1 LRSAGRV
8 LLLALTMLL
17 AGCFHTVPESLVSV
31 HNALVI
37 RNGAEEAIELPHN
50 RRRVDDG
57 GSIEYRLALP
67 PGVPEKGLGV
77 FVTVS
82 NAPIAVFVNGTPVYQ
97 NGDSDSLP
105 IPYGSWR
112 ASPWFRVPPSM
123 LSAERNELLLRA
135 YNRPG
140 AAGVLVLGRLLVGPP
155 DDVERWWIRQV
166 VLHHGLPVLIGAA
179 LIGVGLIALS
189 FARGRSSDRFLFL
202 LMACGTML
210 WGAQNLLQQVPFPLF
225 GYPDYSVLQLSL
237 YIWYPMLLSVFCMR
251 FAYRH
256 SPAYETAA
264 AVLAIAVAPG
274 LYLSAALGHLGT
286 GSMVVRSAAIFLI
299 LIATF
304 AVGRYALRERTVA
317 AALLLIFVAIA
328 IGAAVRD
335 FVVSVG
341 SVPSGRPVWLTT
353 YSGLGLIVLAI
364 WILIE
369 RYDRA
374 FAAAEASNIV
384 LESRVRE
391 ASAELAQRLQQVQ
404 AAREQAEQASAAK
417 SRFFAAASHDLRQPL
432 HSLGLFAA
440 ALEGHVFSR
449 EARGIVTHIGDSI
462 AALETLFSELLDMS
476 KLDAGAIAVQP
487 RNFAVQD
494 LFDRLSL
501 EFHAEA
507 VARELRLR
515 FVPTRLAIRTDPMLL
530 ERVLAN
536 LVSNALRYTQ
546 TGGVVVGARA
556 RGLEV
561 WIDVVDTG
569 VGIPVEK
576 QQQVFDEFFQIGNP
590 GRDRRRG
597 LGLGLAIV
605 RRLVSL
611 MGHKLSLRSV
621 PGKGTRFRLTVLRAR
636 TVDPLAPAKDAPGLE
651 PFRGRRALL
660 VEDDPDIRLA
670 TGKLLEQW
678 GMTVASCKNRE
689 DVEALLDGGLA
700 PDIALVDL
708 RLEAVDDG
716 VDVIELLRLRLG
728 RNVPALLLS
737 GDTGAAELPRV
748 RASGVPLLAKPVS
761 PSRLRSALHG
771 CLAGAPA
778 APDLPSAA

>member
-1 LRSAGRV
+1 
-8 LLLALTMLL
+8 
-17 AGCFHTVPESLVSV
+17 VPESLVSV
-31 HNALVI
+31 DHALLI
-37 RNGAEEAIELPHN
+37 QGAATEAVELPHS

-57 GSIEYRLALP
+57 GSIEYRLPLP
-67 PGVPEKGLGV
+67 AGMPEKGFGV

-82 NAPIAVFVNGTPVYQ
+82 NVPIAAIVNGLPVYQ
-97 NGDSDSLP
+97 NGDNASLP

-112 ASPWFRVPPSM
+112 ASPWFRVPPSA
-123 LSAERNELLLRA
+123 LSTERNELLLRA
-135 YNRPG
+135 YNRAG
-140 AAGVLVLGRLLVGPP
+140 AAGVLVLGRVLVGPP

-202 LMACGTML
+202 LMACGTIL
-210 WGAQNLLQQVPFPLF
+210 WGAQNLLQQLPFPLL
-225 GYPDYSVLQLSL
+225 GYPDYSVLLISL

-251 FAYRH
+251 FAYRQ
-256 SPAYETAA
+256 SRAYETAA
-264 AVLAIAVAPG
+264 AALALVVAPA
-274 LYLSAALGHLGT
+274 LYLSAALGHLGMASVVLR
-286 GSMVVRSAAIFLI
+286 SMAIFLI

-317 AALLLIFVAIA
+317 ATLLLIAVALA
-328 IGAAVRD
+328 IGGAVRD
-335 FVVSVG
+335 YVVSVG
-341 SVPSGRPVWLTT
+341 SASAGRPIWLTA

-369 RYDRA
+369 RYHRA

-404 AAREQAEQASAAK
+404 AAREQAEQASVAK

-449 EARGIVTHIGDSI
+449 EARDIVTRIGDSI

-476 KLDAGAIAVQP
+476 KLDAGAIAVRP

-494 LFDRLSL
+494 LFDRLAL

-515 FVPTRLAIRTDPMLL
+515 FVPSALAVRTDPMLL

-536 LVSNALRYTQ
+536 LVSNALRYTHE
-546 TGGVVVGARA
+546 GGVVVGARA

-569 VGIPVEK
+569 IGIPVEK
-576 QQQVFDEFFQIGNP
+576 QQQVFDEFFQVGNP

-605 RRLVSL
+605 RRLVLL
-611 MGHKLSLRSV
+611 MGHKLTLRSV
-621 PGKGTRFRLTVLRAR
+621 PGTGTRFRLTVLRAK
-636 TVDPLAPAKDAPGLE
+636 TVDPAVPSETTPGLE
-651 PFRGRRALL
+651 PFRGRRVLL

-670 TGKLLEQW
+670 SVKLLEQW
-678 GMTVASCKNRE
+678 GMTVAACKTRDE
-689 DVEALLDGGLA
+689 VEVLLDRGLV
-700 PDIALVDL
+700 PDVALVDL

-716 VDVIELLRLRLG
+716 VDVIELLRHRLG
-728 RNVPALLLS
+728 DIPALLLS
-737 GDTGAAELPRV
+737 GDTGAAELARV
-748 RASGVPLLAKPVS
+748 RASGVPLLSKPVS
-761 PSRLRSALHG
+761 PSRLKSALHG
-771 CLAGAPA
+771 YLAGTPA
-778 APDLPSAA
+778 ADLPSAA